1 MFNNQYLYN
10 QQPNIDRIN
19 AQINE
24 LENMKKQI
32 QQPLQPTNLT
42 QNFQI
47 SPTNREVIK
56 YANSMD
62 DVQKEYIVGDTP
74 YFSKDLSVVW
84 IKSTN
89 GNIKTYELT
98 EIVPKDEKDIK
109 IEYLQAQIEELK
121 KGMLNNESN
130 ANTIES
136 ITDTDKSKKSTS
148 VSTVSK
154 SNKKSE

>member
-32 QQPLQPTNLT
+32 QQPVQPTNLT

-121 KGMLNNESN
+121 KGILNNESN
-130 ANTIES
+130 ANIIES

>member
-121 KGMLNNESN
+121 KGILNNESN
-130 ANTIES
+130 ANIIES
-136 ITDTDKSKKSTS
+136 TTDTDKSKKSTS

>member
-32 QQPLQPTNLT
+32 QQPVQPTNLT

-121 KGMLNNESN
+121 KGILNNESN

>member
-121 KGMLNNESN
+121 KGILNNESN